1 MSSAPKQKADQH
13 AANLQVLAP
22 GQKAADTRMRILLQG
37 RLDAASSAR
46 IWRRL
51 DLELESIPG
60 EVQGF
65 SIDLSELEYMDTAGA
80 ALIREISFRLGQD
93 RVTLI
98 PGNSKQKQLLDLFAD
113 LPEQTPGKS
122 PGQAHLLF
130 SALGNVAQ
138 GFVLDLGQLIS
149 FMGEFARGLF
159 QALLKPKRVRWS
171 EVLNLAENVGVQALV
186 IILLIGFL
194 LGLIISFQSAIPL
207 RMFGAEIFVGQLL
220 GLSLFRE
227 LSPLVTAIILA
238 GRSGSSFAAELG
250 SMKINEELDALQTM
264 GLNPLR
270 FLIVPRMLAAMLMTP
285 LLSLFFSL
293 FGLLGGAL
301 VMLSLGYPPAT
312 FLNQVGSALQTGDV
326 LGGLFKAF
334 VFSILV
340 AWIGCV
346 RGLQTGA
353 GASAV
358 GRSTTSAV
366 VSGIVL
372 IAVMDGIFALVF
384 YSLGI

>member
-1 MSSAPKQKADQH
+1 MSSTLKQE
-13 AANLQVLAP
+13 ANLQ
-22 GQKAADTRMRILLQG
+22 ILPLQREATQTQVRLLLTG
-37 RLDAASSAR
+37 RLDAHSSAWL
-46 IWRRL
+46 WRNLDAELQKIPAQAPDICL
-51 DLELESIPG
+51 DLSSLEH
-60 EVQGF
+60 
-65 SIDLSELEYMDTAGA
+65 MDTSGA
-80 ALIREISFRLGQD
+80 ALVREIGSRLGQE

-98 PGNSKQKQLLDLFAD
+98 PGNSKQKQLLDLFSELPDEASDQAPDQID
-113 LPEQTPGKS
+113 LMSGLGS
-122 PGQAHLLF
+122 AFRNLL
-130 SALGNVAQ
+130 
-138 GFVLDLGQLIS
+138 LDLGQLLA
-149 FMGEFARGLF
+149 FLGQFAQGLF
-159 QALLKPKRVRWS
+159 QALLRPSRVRWS
-171 EVLNLAENVGVQALV
+171 EVARVAENVGVQALL

-207 RMFGAEIFVGQLL
+207 RMFGAEIFVAQLL

-250 SMKINEELDALQTM
+250 SMKINEELNALETM
-264 GLNPLR
+264 GLDPLR

-285 LLSLFFSL
+285 LLSFFFSL

-301 VMLSLGYPPAT
+301 VMIILGYPLVT
-312 FLNQVGSALQTGDV
+312 YITQVSSVLQAGDI

-334 VFSILV
+334 VFSMLV

-358 GRSTTSAV
+358 GLSTTSAV

-372 IAVMDGIFALVF
+372 IAFMDGLFALVF